1 MMIEP
6 GYVRMMA
13 RYNAWQNRQ
22 LSDALDGVPL
32 EVLRADHGAFFGSI
46 LGTLNHILWADRLW
60 MSRFAPDLQAPPE
73 GGIVTSTEL
82 CPTFAVWGAER
93 FAMDGMIAR
102 WAKGLHAVDLAGAL
116 RFHSRSLGREARSPM
131 AQCVIHMFNHQ
142 THHRGQVHAMLT
154 KSKIGAPV
162 SDLFLMPEETE

>member
-32 EVLRADHGAFFGSI
+32 DVLRADHGAFFGSI
-46 LGTLNHILWADRLW
+46 LGTLNHILWADRMW
-60 MSRFAPDLQAPPE
+60 MSRLAPDLQAAPM
-73 GGIVTSTEL
+73 GGIDKSTEL
-82 CPTFAVWGAER
+82 CPTFGGWDAER
-93 FAMDGMIAR
+93 FAMDGVLTR
-102 WAKGLHAVDLAGAL
+102 WAKGLHSVDLVGDLIWFSGASGAEVTRPL
-116 RFHSRSLGREARSPM
+116 A
-131 AQCVIHMFNHQ
+131 ACVIHMFNHQ

-154 KSKIGAPV
+154 KSNIKAPV
-162 SDLFLMPEETE
+162 SDLVFMPEDDA